1 MANTDIAR
9 GLVPVSYRNGAPYN
23 GAANVYYVPASD
35 GTALF
40 TGDPVAPVNAG
51 SETKGIPTVTRA
63 TAAGGN
69 YLMGSVVGIVSHGD
83 PAVTVQFSTV
93 NYRAAST
100 EMYVLVADDPNLLF
114 EIQEDG
120 VGGAMG
126 VGAPSRNVDMVAGTG
141 STATG
146 WSGFELDSSTLDTT
160 NTLQFRIHRPVD
172 RVDNDSTLTNAK
184 WLVSINLHH
193 FNYTTG
199 I

>member
-23 GAANVYYVPASD
+23 GAVNVYYVPATD
-35 GTALF
+35 GTALYK
-40 TGDPVAPVNAG
+40 GDPIAPVNAG
-51 SETKGIPTVTRA
+51 SETNGIPTVTRA

-69 YLMGSVVGIVSHGD
+69 YLMGCFMGLATHGD
-83 PAVTVQFSTV
+83 PAVPIQFGDV
-93 NYRAAST
+93 NYRVAST
-100 EMYVLVADDPNLLF
+100 ERYILVADDPDLLF
-114 EIQEDG
+114 EMQEDG
-120 VGGAMG
+120 VSGAMG
-126 VGAPSRNVDMVAGTG
+126 VGAPSRNVDMVAGVG

-146 WSGFELDSSTLDTT
+146 WSGFELDSDTLNTT

-172 RVDNDSTLTNAK
+172 RVDNDPTLTNAK

-199 I
+199 V